1 MPRAVGVTF
10 LCLAVFSL
18 LGNAGFVLY
27 LLHRE
32 AEEQR
37 AGGDPDAPGAAEP
50 PTGTPGFP
58 IEKDPKKFNRVLAEN
73 YGVEFG
79 RARAA
84 EWRERVTVYGR
95 LVPNPRA
102 TYEVRSPFAGTLLVG
117 DRPWPHVG
125 EEVKPGQVL
134 GSVAVRV
141 TPQERLELQNK
152 LAEAMLKEKGARE
165 IHDLRTAAVTRLE
178 KAPSAVIA
186 QRDLD
191 EAKVQLAEA
200 KTQLATAEAAVQIWR
215 KTLDDIDQMQDRVSD
230 AWRRPLAVPTE
241 PDLGALEV
249 TELAAQPGT
258 AVEAGGLVAR
268 LIDPTRALVR
278 LDLPA
283 EFAAKGAPAELKLT
297 AVPGAGTGPE
307 TMSAAL
313 VGPAPTVD
321 GGSQLA
327 GFYYLVRNRSWRA
340 GRFVQAELPAP
351 NAAPRESV
359 SLPASAVLY
368 HQGRALVYVLIED
381 ENTKDKKYQRREV
394 QVLGIEGGR
403 CFVVP
408 RRTSFLNPSPP
419 NGDVGPDEDVVVSNP
434 QVLLSIEF
442 RRAVDND

>member
-1 MPRAVGVTF
+1 MPRAFIMLFTSLVVLSF
-10 LCLAVFSL
+10 LAN
-18 LGNAGFVLY
+18 GGFVLY
-27 LLHRE
+27 FLHRE

-37 AGGDPDAPGAAEP
+37 AGGDPDAPAAAKP

-58 IEKDPKKFNRVLAEN
+58 LKPDEKFNLKLAES

-79 RARAA
+79 RAQSA

-95 LVPNPRA
+95 VVPNPRA
-102 TYEVRSPFAGTLLVG
+102 TYEVRSPFAGTLLAG
-117 DRPWPHVG
+117 DKPWPHVG

-152 LAEAMLKEKGARE
+152 LAEAMLKEKGARD
-165 IHDLRTAAVTRLE
+165 IHDLRTAAVARLE
-178 KAPSAVIA
+178 KASSGVIA

-191 EAKVQLAEA
+191 DAKVQLAEA

-215 KTLDDIDQMQDRVSD
+215 KTLDDIDQMQEKASD
-230 AWRRPLAVPTE
+230 VWRRPLGVPVE
-241 PDLGALEV
+241 PGLGTLEV

-297 AVPGAGTGPE
+297 GAPGAGTGPE
-307 TMSAAL
+307 AVSAAL

-327 GFYYLVRNRSWRA
+327 GFYYLVRNRSWRP

-351 NAAPRESV
+351 NAAPREAVSV
-359 SLPASAVLY
+359 PASAVLY
-368 HQGRALVYVLIED
+368 HQGRALVYVLNED
-381 ENTKDKKYQRREV
+381 EENKDKKYQRREV
-394 QVLGIEGGR
+394 QVLGFEGGR

-408 RRTSFLNPSPP
+408 RRTSFLNQSLP
-419 NGDVGPDEDVVVSNP
+419 NGDVGPDEEVVVGNP
-434 QVLLSIEF
+434 QVLLSLEF
-442 RRAVDND
+442 RRDVDND